1 MKVFPTILLEIKSG
15 SETEGLLS
23 VILGL
28 KNKETGMLSNPD
40 ALHLSRKTVSYGF
53 LRWKHDLIQLI
64 QIFKIYSPEMQISV
78 LKYET
83 KPEYVQK
90 EEQTF

>member
-1 MKVFPTILLEIKSG
+1 LKIKSG

-40 ALHLSRKTVSYGF
+40 AVHLSRKTVSYGF

-64 QIFKIYSPEMQISV
+64 QIFKRYCSRNADFCFKIRNLSTYRKRNK
-78 LKYET
+78 LF
-83 KPEYVQK
+83 
-90 EEQTF
+90 EEN